1 MTADDEVA
9 MLIATLQ
16 SKRGGPAVRAQA
28 ARMLGERGD
37 PRAADPLLAQIEDTA
52 DPFRVPV
59 ITAALEALPRLGAA
73 AEPALLRLLGDRGD
87 FRRRYVPRLL
97 VSAVGAAAAPILVG
111 LLNDADDEVAMNA
124 ATALGSLRDPA
135 FAAALRAIMDD
146 PARPSLLRGDA
157 ASALGMSGSPAAY
170 DVLAPLLGSHDPSL
184 VAGAIDGLAELGD
197 PRAAPLIQALL
208 AAGRLDER
216 TARGARLA
224 LISLRTRR

>member
-16 SKRGGPAVRAQA
+16 SRRGGPTVRAQA

-37 PRAADPLLAQIEDTA
+37 PRAVEPLLAQIEDTA

-59 ITAALEALPRLGAA
+59 ITAALEALARLGAT
-73 AEPALLRLLGDRGD
+73 AEPALLRLMQDRGD
-87 FRRRYVPRLL
+87 VRRRYAPRLL
-97 VSAVGAAAAPILVG
+97 VSARGADAAPILVE
-111 LLNDADDEVAMNA
+111 LLNDVDDEVAMNA

-135 FAAALRAIMDD
+135 FAAPLQAILDD
-146 PARPSLLRGDA
+146 PSRPSLLRGVA
-157 ASALGMSGSPAAY
+157 ASALGMSGSPEAY
-170 DVLAPLLGSHDPSL
+170 DVLAPLLGAHDPSL

-208 AAGRLDER
+208 TAGRLDER

>member
-1 MTADDEVA
+1 MMADDEVA
-9 MLIATLQ
+9 MLIATLR

-28 ARMLGERGD
+28 ARMLGELGD
-37 PRAADPLLAQIEDTA
+37 PRAVEPLLAQIEDTA

-59 ITAALEALPRLGAA
+59 ITAALEAIPRLGGG
-73 AEPALLRLLGDRGD
+73 AEPALLRLLADRAD
-87 FRRRYVPRLL
+87 ARRRYVPRLL
-97 VSAVGAAAAPILVG
+97 VSAVGAAAAPVLVG
-111 LLNDADDEVAMNA
+111 LLDDADDEVAMNA

-135 FAAALRAIMDD
+135 LAAPLQAIVDD
-146 PARPSLLRGDA
+146 PSRPSLLRGVV

-184 VAGAIDGLAELGD
+184 MAGAIDGLAELGD
-197 PRAAPLIQALL
+197 PRATPLIQALL

>member
-1 MTADDEVA
+1 MMADDEVA

-28 ARMLGERGD
+28 ARMLGELGD
-37 PRAADPLLAQIEDTA
+37 PRAVEPLLAQIEDTA

-59 ITAALEALPRLGAA
+59 ITAALEAIPRLGTAA
-73 AEPALLRLLGDRGD
+73 APALLRLLEDRAD
-87 FRRRYVPRLL
+87 PRRRYVPRLL
-97 VSAVGAAAAPILVG
+97 VSAVGAAAAPVLVG
-111 LLNDADDEVAMNA
+111 LLDDADDEVAMNA

-135 FAAALRAIMDD
+135 FAPPLQAIVDD
-146 PARPSLLRGDA
+146 PSRPSLLRGVA
-157 ASALGMSGSPAAY
+157 TSALGMSGCPAAY

-216 TARGARLA
+216 TERGARLA
-224 LISLRTRR
+224 LISLRARR